1 MPEPDRTVR
10 CPICDEAFDPAVAG
24 GWCTNPD
31 CGEWQHDGDVNRS
44 ETPIGDTDTSVPN
57 DAALL
62 EESTEEP
69 SAPATSQTGELDSDT
84 AGVETTESEPADVD
98 TDRTDHEREST
109 ASADENAA
117 TQTDSVPAD
126 DQHGPLS
133 DDSEEPADET
143 ATILCPDCER
153 ELDADA
159 NFCVEC
165 GADVRNVSPSEPDAL
180 DACPE
185 CGVEVDEDDS
195 FCANCGTDLDAHR
208 GDTIPSTDSAAVPS
222 STDESSDGDTTTET
236 AVEALASQSDD
247 GTALPDG
254 LVLSVQGR
262 DIDIDDGDRIG
273 REIRAALIDA
283 GRPEDE
289 AVRIHREHV
298 RFDRQPDSYYLVDL
312 GDNPTRL
319 NGAPLKKGDR
329 EPVQPGDELELSGVA
344 TITIRSR

>member
-31 CGEWQHDGDVNRS
+31 CGEWRHDGDVNRS

-98 TDRTDHEREST
+98 NVPADVDTDRTDHKRETT
-109 ASADENAA
+109 ASA
-117 TQTDSVPAD
+117 
-126 DQHGPLS
+126 

-143 ATILCPDCER
+143 ETILCPDCER
-153 ELDADA
+153 ELDAEA

-165 GADVRNVSPSEPDAL
+165 GADVREVSPSEPAAL

-185 CGVEVDEDDS
+185 CGVEIDDDDS

-208 GDTIPSTDSAAVPS
+208 SDTTPSTDSAAEPS
-222 STDESSDGDTTTET
+222 STDESSDDDTTTET

-247 GTALPDG
+247 GTAIPDG

-262 DIDIDDGDRIG
+262 DIDIEDGDRIG

-283 GRPEDE
+283 GRPENE

-298 RFDRQPDSYYLVDL
+298 RFDRKPDGYYLVDL
-312 GDNPTRL
+312 GDNPTQL

-344 TITIRSR
+344 TITIRGR